1 MIIKLIIYG
10 ILMMVSGYCI
20 FKIEYRLRKWSII
33 NLIED
38 NLKHDESIVCED
50 AIVVCDSNG
59 EFAWYDANNE
69 IESLSQIVENKTK
82 DNRNNKSE

>member
-1 MIIKLIIYG
+1 
-10 ILMMVSGYCI
+10 MMVSGYCI